1 MKKTISFC
9 AIIPAR
15 EGSKRI
21 KLKNIVNFRKKPL
34 IFWTIQAA
42 ISSGVFD
49 KIYVSTDSEKIK
61 NKVKSFKNIK
71 ILKRPKILALRK
83 TKSEPVIRHVLKKI
97 KKKHDYFLLLQ
108 PTSPLRTKYDIR
120 NVSKIIKKNL
130 FNTCISISKLK
141 NEPFRIKHNGKIF
154 IKSKFFKFLKNKNK
168 YYYNGAIY
176 AASFSFFLRHQNL
189 YEKNAN
195 YYLMDKKN
203 SIDIDTIEDLN
214 RASKINERTQ

>member
-83 TKSEPVIRHVLKKI
+83 
-97 KKKHDYFLLLQ
+97 
-108 PTSPLRTKYDIR
+108 
-120 NVSKIIKKNL
+120 
-130 FNTCISISKLK
+130 
-141 NEPFRIKHNGKIF
+141 
-154 IKSKFFKFLKNKNK
+154 
-168 YYYNGAIY
+168 
-176 AASFSFFLRHQNL
+176 
-189 YEKNAN
+189 
-195 YYLMDKKN
+195 MDN
-203 SIDIDTIEDLN
+203 ITI
-214 RASKINERTQ
+214 